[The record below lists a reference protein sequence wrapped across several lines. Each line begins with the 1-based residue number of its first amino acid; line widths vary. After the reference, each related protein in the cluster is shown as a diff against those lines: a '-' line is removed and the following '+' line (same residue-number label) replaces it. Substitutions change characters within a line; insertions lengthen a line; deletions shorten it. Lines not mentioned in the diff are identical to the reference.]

1 MIYTASVSCR
11 AASLWENG
19 WKASSSGWSRQVVI
33 TQSEVI
39 CQGIRLV
46 EEREKKL
53 LELDATLARGIADAD
68 PGRTHPADGV
78 FAELRAR
85 YKGMIEGRDE

>member
-1 MIYTASVSCR
+1 MPSSVALGKR
-11 AASLWENG
+11 LEG
-19 WKASSSGWSRQVVI
+19 VVERLVA
-33 TQSEVI
+33 TGRYHSKSEVI
-39 CQGIRLV
+39 RQGIRLV

-85 YKGMIEGRDE
+85 YKGMIEGHDE

>member
-1 MIYTASVSCR
+1 M
-11 AASLWENG
+11 
-19 WKASSSGWSRQVVI
+19 
-33 TQSEVI
+33 
-39 CQGIRLV
+39 V
-46 EEREKKL
+46 EEREKKF

-85 YKGMIEGRDE
+85 LQGNDRRP